1 MTIKNK
7 YPFPR
12 IDDLFD
18 QLRGA
23 VVFSNIDLKSIYHQI
38 SVKDEDIH
46 KKTFRTR
53 YGNYEFDVV
62 SFGLANAPATFMC
75 LMNSMLNKYLD
86 KFVLVLMDDI
96 LVHSKNRK
104 EH

>member
-18 QLRGA
+18 QLRGVA
-23 VVFSNIDLKSIYHQI
+23 IFSKIDLISGYHQVRI
-38 SVKDEDIH
+38 KDDYIH

-53 YGNYEFDVV
+53 YGHYDFVV
-62 SFGLANAPATFMC
+62 VPFKLINALGTFMC
-75 LMNSMLNKYLD
+75 LMNSVLNKYLD
-86 KFVLVLMDDI
+86 KFVLVFVDEI
-96 LVHSKNRK
+96 LVYSKTR
-104 EH
+104 E